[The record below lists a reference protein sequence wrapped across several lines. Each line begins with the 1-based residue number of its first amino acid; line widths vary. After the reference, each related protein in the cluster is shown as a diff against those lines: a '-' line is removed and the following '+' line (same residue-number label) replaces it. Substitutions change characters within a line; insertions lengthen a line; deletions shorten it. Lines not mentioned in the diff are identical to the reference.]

1 MKESR
6 DKSLSVRVRDR
17 DEGRK
22 SKENG
27 VSSSSKSKDE
37 GPSPGSK
44 RRRSE
49 SPMSPTDSRGKR
61 ETDNTSEEL
70 KLREALLRD
79 KIKRSRK
86 NDVNQSSSET

>member
-1 MKESR
+1 MKESSK
-6 DKSLSVRVRDR
+6 DKDLPVRVRDK

-27 VSSSSKSKDE
+27 ASSSSKGKDE

-49 SPMSPTDSRGKR
+49 SPKSPIESRDKL
-61 ETDNTSEEL
+61 EVENTSEQVCPF
-70 KLREALLRD
+70 
-79 KIKRSRK
+79 
-86 NDVNQSSSET
+86 DVNLGGYPKYADRAMCS

>member
-6 DKSLSVRVRDR
+6 DKGLSIRVRDR

-27 VSSSSKSKDE
+27 VSSLSKSKDE

-49 SPMSPTDSRGKR
+49 SPMSPIDSRGKR
-61 ETDNTSEEL
+61 ETDNTSEEVGRCVIPIWGGNTDL
-70 KLREALLRD
+70 AV
-79 KIKRSRK
+79 RS
-86 NDVNQSSSET
+86 